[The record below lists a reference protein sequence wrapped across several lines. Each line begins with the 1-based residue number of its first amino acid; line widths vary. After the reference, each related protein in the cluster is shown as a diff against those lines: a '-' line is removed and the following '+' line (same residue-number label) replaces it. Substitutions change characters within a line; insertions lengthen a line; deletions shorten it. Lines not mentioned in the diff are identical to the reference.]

1 MKKYEITGMT
11 CSACS
16 ARVEKEVKKL
26 EGVKK
31 AEVNLLTR
39 SLVLDGDI
47 SDETV
52 ICAVQKAG
60 YGAKV
65 ADGEDFTVKK
75 EKDATFTRL
84 KWSIGFLVPLFIIAM
99 GPMMGIPLD
108 FLTDIPLLYAGI
120 QICLALPVLI
130 INKDYF
136 VSGFKALFKGAPNM
150 STLIATGSGASFLYG
165 LFAYAMIIYGTVNGN
180 DSLISE
186 YVGNLY
192 FDGSAMILTLI
203 TLGKYLE
210 NRSKGKTASAIE
222 KLLRLA
228 PDEATVVTEDGEQ
241 VRPLKDIAVGDVV
254 LVRSGERIPLDGT
267 VTEGLAAVDEASITG
282 ESIPV
287 DVCEGGKVVSGT
299 LVTSGYIK
307 FRVEAVGEDTV
318 LNKIVRLV
326 EEASSSKA
334 PVSRLADKIS
344 GIFVPTVM
352 AISLVCFVAWL
363 IAGYQFTF
371 ALKIAVSVLVISCP
385 CALGLATP
393 VAIMVGTGKG
403 AEQGILIKSAESLE
417 LLHKV
422 NCVLLDKTGTITE
435 GKPVVEE
442 ISAVDEDSFYETALA
457 LERLSVHPLSE
468 AVARAAEEYGA
479 EVKKVDNFSEEAGRG
494 VRGTIDGELCLV
506 GNLRFMEENGIEN
519 SYEEQEGFTAVY
531 VARKGKTIGVF
542 YITDRIKEDSSKAI
556 KRLKEEGIKTVMIT
570 GDNDSA
576 AKKVH
581 LAVGTDEYKAGVLPQ
596 DKERYVSE
604 YKAAGYVVA
613 MVGDGINDAPALT
626 ASDVGIAIGAGT
638 DIAIDSADV
647 VLIKN
652 SLSDVANAVELSG
665 RTMKTIRENLF
676 WAFGYNVLGIPIAA
690 GALYPVFGKLLDPMI
705 AAACMSLSSVTVVLN
720 ALRLSAYGRKKEK
733 KGGAMEKTIKIK
745 GMSCAH
751 CAARVKQA
759 LSAVE
764 GVTEAEVDLKKK
776 CAFVRGETL
785 SDEAVSKAV
794 TEAGYE
800 VVKIKEK

>member
-192 FDGSAMILTLI
+192 FDGSAMILALI

-267 VTEGLAAVDEASITG
+267 VTEGRAAVDEASITG

-287 DVCEGGKVVSGT
+287 DVSEGGKVVSGT

-435 GKPVVEE
+435 GKPTVEK
-442 ISAVDEDSFYETALA
+442 ICAVDEGSFYETALS

-479 EVKKVDNFSEEAGRG
+479 EIKRVDNFSEEAGRG
-494 VRGTIDGELCLV
+494 LRGTIDGELCLV

-519 SYEEQEGFTAVY
+519 TYDEQEGFTAVY

-556 KRLKEEGIKTVMIT
+556 KRLKEEGIKTVMLT
-570 GDNDSA
+570 GDNVSA

-596 DKERYVSE
+596 DKEKYVSE
-604 YKAAGYVVA
+604 YKAAG
-613 MVGDGINDAPALT
+613 
-626 ASDVGIAIGAGT
+626 GT

-652 SLSDVANAVELSG
+652 SLSDVANAVALSR

-705 AAACMSLSSVTVVLN
+705 AAFCMSLSSVTVVLN
-720 ALRLSAYGRKKEK
+720 ALRLSAYGKKEK
-733 KGGAMEKTIKIK
+733 REGGAMEKIIKIK

-764 GVTEAEVDLKKK
+764 GVTEAEIDLKKK
-776 CAFVRGETL
+776 CAFVKGENL
-785 SDEAVSKAV
+785 SEKALGEAV

>member
-287 DVCEGGKVVSGT
+287 EVCEGGKVVSGT

-435 GKPVVEE
+435 GKPTVEK
-442 ISAVDEDSFYETALA
+442 ICAVDEDSFYATALS

-479 EVKKVDNFSEEAGRG
+479 EIKRVDNFSEEAGRG

-519 SYEEQEGFTAVY
+519 TYDEQEGFTAVY

-570 GDNDSA
+570 GDNVSA

-596 DKERYVSE
+596 DKEKYVSE
-604 YKAAGYVVA
+604 YKAAGYVTA

-652 SLSDVANAVELSG
+652 SLSDVANAVALSR

-705 AAACMSLSSVTVVLN
+705 AAFCMSLSSVTVVLN
-720 ALRLSAYGRKKEK
+720 ALRLSAYGKKEK
-733 KGGAMEKTIKIK
+733 REGGAMEKIIKIK

-764 GVTEAEVDLKKK
+764 GVTEAEIDLKKK
-776 CAFVRGETL
+776 CAFVKGENL
-785 SDEAVSKAV
+785 SEKALGEAV